1 MVEEA
6 EAEASMQSSTMV
18 LFSFCIIEQYNLQFS
33 IAPKGE
39 GGGRG

>member
-6 EAEASMQSSTMV
+6 EAGASMQSSAMV
-18 LFSFCIIEQYNLQFS
+18 LFSFCTIEQYNVQFS
-33 IAPKGE
+33 VGPKGE